1 MDAALRYYELAQDYF
16 SLVRIYCFQGN
27 VQKVGASCAA
37 CGCGEAETE
46 PQGPLPSFQA
56 AEIANESGNWAAS
69 YHLARQYESQE
80 EVRQAVHF
88 YSRAQAFNNAIR
100 LCKVGGQRAR
110 SLDGQSQAGGQG
122 APAVS
127 HVLRRTFHTEN
138 VENCMVSSTS
148 PTPGARSHHA
158 CACRSDCSSSPWS
171 QPPGGVFQV
180 LSSEFLLKSPM
191 SLQQA
196 FRLAH
201 CSWPI
206 NSRKGVL
213 NA

>member
-110 SLDGQSQAGGQG
+110 SLDGQSQAGGQRG
-122 APAVS
+122 PCCFPRSEKNVS
-127 HVLRRTFHTEN
+127 HRK
-138 VENCMVSSTS
+138 
-148 PTPGARSHHA
+148 
-158 CACRSDCSSSPWS
+158 CRELYGEQHVPHPRGPFPPRLCLS
-171 QPPGGVFQV
+171 Q
-180 LSSEFLLKSPM
+180 
-191 SLQQA
+191 
-196 FRLAH
+196 
-201 CSWPI
+201 
-206 NSRKGVL
+206 
-213 NA
+213 